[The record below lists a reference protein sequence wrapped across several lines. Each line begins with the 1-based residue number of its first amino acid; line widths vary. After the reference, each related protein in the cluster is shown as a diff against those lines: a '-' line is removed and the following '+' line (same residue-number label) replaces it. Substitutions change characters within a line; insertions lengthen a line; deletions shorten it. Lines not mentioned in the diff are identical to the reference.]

1 MLVLLRFKQDN
12 IPHTCTCS
20 YIKYIFFILA
30 KKTSTV
36 AANYNDEL
44 VGTILSSV
52 LNEIISDSE
61 SEHEVDTASITPHF
75 LPKTPKT
82 SFPPRKCIN
91 VHCKEEKESLKET
104 IYSLRKEINEC
115 KCRLLLILFFWI
127 HKITDLV
134 GLITNKT
141 FS

>member
-30 KKTSTV
+30 KKTSIV

-52 LNEIISDSE
+52 LNEIVSDSE

-75 LPKTPKT
+75 LQCRWGGLKWDKRLQN
-82 SFPPRKCIN
+82 FP
-91 VHCKEEKESLKET
+91 ST
-104 IYSLRKEINEC
+104 
-115 KCRLLLILFFWI
+115 
-127 HKITDLV
+127 
-134 GLITNKT
+134 
-141 FS
+141 